1 MVPNHVPNKMKHT
14 EFCVLHKQGC
24 RQCSLKLPQIERPM
38 FDLDR
43 NYAVLL
49 RFYSTNVLRLV
60 SELVL
65 YKQQIRG

>member
-1 MVPNHVPNKMKHT
+1 MRSNMVPNHVPNKMKHT

-43 NYAVLL
+43 NYAAPL
-49 RFYSTNVLRLV
+49 RFLF
-60 SELVL
+60 
-65 YKQQIRG
+65 YKCFTTC